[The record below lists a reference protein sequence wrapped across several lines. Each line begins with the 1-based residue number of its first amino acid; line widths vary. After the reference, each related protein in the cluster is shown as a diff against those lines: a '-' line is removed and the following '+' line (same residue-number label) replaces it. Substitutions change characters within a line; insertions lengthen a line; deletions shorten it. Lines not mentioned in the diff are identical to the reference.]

1 MSDTNLPEIDFKGQT
16 FKLGT
21 LLPPTFPDTL
31 PKLSAA
37 PGFRVWSKVEIE
49 DFIRNKPVK
58 RRQQFAGK
66 DWIVNQG
73 NVGSCFPPGTLIRMA
88 DGSQK
93 KIDRVQLLDEV
104 LTAEGN
110 RRRVMR
116 TMVRSHTGV
125 IHRIKVWGHRHLR
138 ATAEHPILTKRGY
151 VPVESLTKD
160 DWVAI
165 PKYAPNRIESIVP
178 AEYVN
183 VGNLRS
189 RRLLAS
195 IDKGKDWIAQI
206 PGKKATRISV
216 SSLPEIIKL
225 DRRFGRLVG
234 LFLAEGSSS
243 EGKIV
248 FHFHTK
254 ELGTLVS
261 EVADSFRELFGVESV
276 VVTGRGN
283 RPNCTEIKV
292 YGKMWVQ
299 LFTELCATGSS
310 VKRVHPAL
318 CGGPKEFLEGV
329 LSGWMDGDGLGKEH
343 SHGGVTVSHELA
355 MNMYDIATALGYR
368 PTVETLQVA
377 VNPKHKIKRRLLRY
391 VVKWPKSGGGNVL
404 APWSEQDERYV
415 WRKVAEVDTESYSG
429 HVYNLEVED
438 DHSYVAES
446 IGVHNCNA
454 AAATGA
460 LRRAMFLNGRNDVP
474 MLNWEFLY
482 AQINGGRDQGSM
494 LDDGM
499 NAIVKTGVPVMKPDH
514 KFNRAIFQNYYK
526 PEDYAEAGKWTASN
540 CFTLDQDQPELAE
553 RQLATLV
560 LSGQGAGVVAV
571 HVGSNYNNF
580 TNGGFIGQDSGPG
593 NHAVGA
599 DDAEIINGE
608 LSFNSPGSWGL
619 DWGDDGYGYLSWN
632 KHFKQTSKYH
642 AFYAVLAASNPGDG
656 APAVKE

>member
-66 DWIVNQG
+66 DWICNQG
-73 NVGSCFPPGTLIRMA
+73 QVGS
-88 DGSQK
+88 
-93 KIDRVQLLDEV
+93 
-104 LTAEGN
+104 
-110 RRRVMR
+110 
-116 TMVRSHTGV
+116 
-125 IHRIKVWGHRHLR
+125 
-138 ATAEHPILTKRGY
+138 
-151 VPVESLTKD
+151 
-160 DWVAI
+160 
-165 PKYAPNRIESIVP
+165 
-178 AEYVN
+178 
-183 VGNLRS
+183 
-189 RRLLAS
+189 
-195 IDKGKDWIAQI
+195 
-206 PGKKATRISV
+206 
-216 SSLPEIIKL
+216 
-225 DRRFGRLVG
+225 
-234 LFLAEGSSS
+234 
-243 EGKIV
+243 
-248 FHFHTK
+248 
-254 ELGTLVS
+254 
-261 EVADSFRELFGVESV
+261 
-276 VVTGRGN
+276 
-283 RPNCTEIKV
+283 
-292 YGKMWVQ
+292 
-299 LFTELCATGSS
+299 
-310 VKRVHPAL
+310 
-318 CGGPKEFLEGV
+318 
-329 LSGWMDGDGLGKEH
+329 
-343 SHGGVTVSHELA
+343 
-355 MNMYDIATALGYR
+355 
-368 PTVETLQVA
+368 
-377 VNPKHKIKRRLLRY
+377 
-391 VVKWPKSGGGNVL
+391 
-404 APWSEQDERYV
+404 
-415 WRKVAEVDTESYSG
+415 
-429 HVYNLEVED
+429 
-438 DHSYVAES
+438 
-446 IGVHNCNA
+446 CNA

-560 LSGQGAGVVAV
+560 LSGVGAGVVAV

-619 DWGDDGYGYLSWN
+619 SWGDDGYGYLSWN
-632 KHFKQTSKYH
+632 KHFRQTSKYH